1 MLAASATLVRQ
12 RVAPAASGASAVRDA
27 SRGRVVAHLSGV
39 PPASARVRPP
49 RTPSRAPSSLAAYAD
64 DHRVLEDVSEGEE
77 TPAAGVPG
85 AGAASLPADA
95 FAAHLASLTDPG
107 ELDKLLALLPPR
119 LRDALRDH
127 PRRLAL
133 LEVVLD
139 LGRAPIARFADGDE
153 TLVSDALTYD
163 DIAAALAGVGDVGGD
178 NRAGV
183 NETLHRVSVIRNR
196 AGAVVGLTARV
207 GRAIEGSSDLVLDLL
222 RGGASVLLLGR
233 PGVGKTTAIREIA
246 RVLSSARETGGMG
259 RRVVIVDTSN
269 EIGGDGDIPHPGIGA
284 ARRMQVPSPDSQHHV
299 LIEAVQNHTPEVVIV
314 DEIGTELE
322 AQAARTISQRGVQ
335 MIATA
340 HGHTLENLL
349 KNPTLNDL
357 VGGVASV
364 TLGDDEARRRRVQK
378 SVLEREG
385 PPTFGAAVE
394 MLEIGRWRVHLD
406 VGVAVDTLLAGYEPH
421 VEIRTFDERTGE
433 VVARPWLGDGAGV
446 EDGGLF
452 GGSVAGPFGFGARG
466 APRGK
471 ERATYAA
478 APAAPAFQSYDRI
491 LGGWGATGAGPPPG
505 MSSGIVRGRAK
516 SKEETSSGLAAREV
530 SEAAARRASSADAS
544 KQSGDVRLAP
554 SASSAAAASVSVS
567 GSFDEG
573 VFRVYPH
580 ELDCDVVEEVI
591 ESLGLSERCVL
602 TSVLEEA
609 SAVLAV
615 KARVKGATWL
625 RHAARARGM
634 PIYALKAEGIPQLAR
649 AIQAMLGLNAQVLA
663 EASGGGARS
672 VAVPG
677 APSSTL
683 GVSPVENSSP
693 RGEEASA
700 DASEGVSGR
709 LERDS
714 SFGASRAGTARVSA
728 PPAVSGGASALGAS
742 ARDSPRATPAEEADA
757 LEEVRMA
764 VEQLVIPH
772 QEPVELLPRDARLLA
787 MQKELIEREYCLAFE
802 ECGEANARR
811 IRILHT
817 YVESA

>member
-1 MLAASATLVRQ
+1 MSAASATLARH
-12 RVAPAASGASAVRDA
+12 RVAPAASGASAARDA
-27 SRGRVVAHLSGV
+27 SRGRVVAHISGV
-39 PPASARVRPP
+39 PPARGRASRARPP
-49 RTPSRAPSSLAAYAD
+49 RAPSRAPSSLSAYAD
-64 DHRVLEDVSEGEE
+64 DRRVLGDVSA
-77 TPAAGVPG
+77 TSPATSSATSSARRAADVPG
-85 AGAASLPADA
+85 ADA

-107 ELDKLLALLPPR
+107 ELDKLVALLPPR
-119 LRDALRDH
+119 LRDALREH

-153 TLVSDALTYD
+153 QLVSDPLTYD
-163 DIAAALAGVGDVGGD
+163 DVAAALAGVGDVGGD

-196 AGAVVGLTARV
+196 AGSVVGLTARV
-207 GRAIEGSSDLVLDLL
+207 GRAIEGSADLVLDLL
-222 RGGASVLLLGR
+222 RSGRSVLLLGR

-246 RVLSSARETGGMG
+246 RVLSVSRESGGMA

-284 ARRMQVPSPDSQHHV
+284 ARRMQVPRPDSQHHV
-299 LIEAVQNHTPEVVIV
+299 LIEAVQNHTPEVIVV

-421 VEIRTFDERTGE
+421 VEIRSFDERTGE
-433 VVARPWLGDGAGV
+433 VIARPWLGDGVGA
-446 EDGGLF
+446 EDSSGLF
-452 GGSVAGPFGFGARG
+452 GSGVWGSVTGPFGFGGGGNLAREKGKGERG
-466 APRGK
+466 AV
-471 ERATYAA
+471 AVAS
-478 APAAPAFQSYDRI
+478 PAFQSYDRI
-491 LGGWGATGAGPPPG
+491 LGGWGDTGAGPPPG
-505 MSSGIVRGRAK
+505 ASSGIVR
-516 SKEETSSGLAAREV
+516 SKTGKAAEESSSGLAAREV
-530 SEAAARRASSADAS
+530 SEAAARRASAAGASRSGDAPSSAPGARSSSDAS
-544 KQSGDVRLAP
+544 SGDAFEDSR
-554 SASSAAAASVSVS
+554 
-567 GSFDEG
+567 

-591 ESLGLSERCVL
+591 ESLGLSEMCVL

-649 AIQAMLGLNAQVLA
+649 AIQAMLGLNARALA
-663 EASGGGARS
+663 ESSGASGAAGGPAGVRTPAGTLGLSPLEGACAERDGLEGDESFGPNVSSSSAGGGDGAR
-672 VAVPG
+672 
-677 APSSTL
+677 
-683 GVSPVENSSP
+683 P
-693 RGEEASA
+693 RSI
-700 DASEGVSGR
+700 
-709 LERDS
+709 
-714 SFGASRAGTARVSA
+714 
-728 PPAVSGGASALGAS
+728 
-742 ARDSPRATPAEEADA
+742 PAEETDA
-757 LEEVRMA
+757 LDEVRMA

-787 MQKELIEREYCLAFE
+787 MQKELIEREYRLEHE
-802 ECGEANARR
+802 ECGEGNARR

-817 YVESA
+817 YVKSA

>member
-1 MLAASATLVRQ
+1 MSAASATLARQ
-12 RVAPAASGASAVRDA
+12 RVAPAASGASAARDA
-27 SRGRVVAHLSGV
+27 SRGRVVVHLSGV
-39 PPASARVRPP
+39 PPARARARPLCA
-49 RTPSRAPSSLAAYAD
+49 PSRAPSSLAAYAD
-64 DHRVLEDVSEGEE
+64 DRRVLGDVSAGEE
-77 TPAAGVPG
+77 TRAADVPG
-85 AGAASLPADA
+85 AGASSLPADA

-107 ELDKLLALLPPR
+107 ELDKLTALLPPR

-153 TLVSDALTYD
+153 TITTDALTYD
-163 DIAAALAGVGDVGGD
+163 DIDAALAGVGDVGGD

-183 NETLHRVSVIRNR
+183 NGTLHRVSVIRNR
-196 AGAVVGLTARV
+196 AGAVVGITARV
-207 GRAIEGSSDLVLDLL
+207 GRAIEGSADLVLDLL
-222 RGGASVLLLGR
+222 RGGSSVLLLGR

-246 RVLSSARETGGMG
+246 RVLSSAVERNGMA

-421 VEIRTFDERTGE
+421 VEIRELDERTGE
-433 VVARPWLGDGAGV
+433 VVAVPWLGDGGSSGV
-446 EDGGLF
+446 WDGARRGA
-452 GGSVAGPFGFGARG
+452 VAGPFGFGAGGG
-466 APRGK
+466 AQG
-471 ERATYAA
+471 A
-478 APAAPAFQSYDRI
+478 APAAPAFPSYDRI
-491 LGGWGATGAGPPPG
+491 LGGWGDTGAGPPPG
-505 MSSGIVRGRAK
+505 ASSGIVRSSGRKKAVTAK
-516 SKEETSSGLAAREV
+516 GPETSSGLAAREV
-530 SEAAARRASSADAS
+530 SEAAARRDGSDAS
-544 KQSGDVRLAP
+544 
-554 SASSAAAASVSVS
+554 
-567 GSFDEG
+567 GSDDFVQTVG
-573 VFRVYPH
+573 LFRVYPH

-649 AIQAMLGLNAQVLA
+649 AIQAMLGLNARIA
-663 EASGGGARS
+663 ADASDSGSGFGAGMGGSANDTDTDNTANGEKTIGEGEGAARTRTRRDS
-672 VAVPG
+672 RLERAASFP
-677 APSSTL
+677 P
-683 GVSPVENSSP
+683 ENSSLPFFSEESP
-693 RGEEASA
+693 RDPR
-700 DASEGVSGR
+700 DAPRS
-709 LERDS
+709 
-714 SFGASRAGTARVSA
+714 ASRS
-728 PPAVSGGASALGAS
+728 
-742 ARDSPRATPAEEADA
+742 AEETDA

-772 QEPVELLPRDARLLA
+772 QEPVELLPRGARLLA
-787 MQKELIEREYCLAFE
+787 MQKALIEREYRLEVE
-802 ECGEANARR
+802 ECGEGDAKR

-817 YVESA
+817 YVK

>member
-1 MLAASATLVRQ
+1 MSAASATLARQ
-12 RVAPAASGASAVRDA
+12 RVAPAASGASAARDA
-27 SRGRVVAHLSGV
+27 SRGRVVVHLSGV
-39 PPASARVRPP
+39 PPARARARPLCA
-49 RTPSRAPSSLAAYAD
+49 PSRAPSSLAAYAD
-64 DHRVLEDVSEGEE
+64 DRRVLGDVSARDE
-77 TPAAGVPG
+77 TRAADVPG
-85 AGAASLPADA
+85 AGAADVPGADA

-107 ELDKLLALLPPR
+107 ELDKLTALLPPR

-153 TLVSDALTYD
+153 TITTDALTYD
-163 DIAAALAGVGDVGGD
+163 DIDAALAGVGDVGGD

-183 NETLHRVSVIRNR
+183 NGTLHRVSVIRNR
-196 AGAVVGLTARV
+196 AGAVVGITARV
-207 GRAIEGSSDLVLDLL
+207 GRAIEGSADLVLDLL
-222 RGGASVLLLGR
+222 RGGSSVLLLGR

-246 RVLSSARETGGMG
+246 RVLSSAVERNGMA

-421 VEIRTFDERTGE
+421 VEIRELDERTGE
-433 VVARPWLGDGAGV
+433 VVAVPWLGDGGSSGV
-446 EDGGLF
+446 SDGARRGA
-452 GGSVAGPFGFGARG
+452 VAGPFGFGAGGG
-466 APRGK
+466 AQG
-471 ERATYAA
+471 A
-478 APAAPAFQSYDRI
+478 APAAPAFPSYDRI
-491 LGGWGATGAGPPPG
+491 LGGWGDTGAGPPPG
-505 MSSGIVRGRAK
+505 ASSGIVRSSGRKKAVTAK
-516 SKEETSSGLAAREV
+516 GPETSSGLAAREV
-530 SEAAARRASSADAS
+530 SEAAARRDGSDAS
-544 KQSGDVRLAP
+544 
-554 SASSAAAASVSVS
+554 
-567 GSFDEG
+567 GSDDFVQTVG
-573 VFRVYPH
+573 LFRVYPH

-649 AIQAMLGLNAQVLA
+649 AIQAMLGLNARIAADASDSGLGFGAGMGGSANDTDTDNTDEGLA
-663 EASGGGARS
+663 SRSPLSNGKKTIGEDDGAARTRTRRDSRLERAASF
-672 VAVPG
+672 P
-677 APSSTL
+677 P
-683 GVSPVENSSP
+683 ENSSLPFFSEESP
-693 RGEEASA
+693 RDPR
-700 DASEGVSGR
+700 DAPRS
-709 LERDS
+709 
-714 SFGASRAGTARVSA
+714 ASRS
-728 PPAVSGGASALGAS
+728 
-742 ARDSPRATPAEEADA
+742 AEETDA

-772 QEPVELLPRDARLLA
+772 QEPVELLPRGARLLA
-787 MQKELIEREYCLAFE
+787 MQKALIEREYRLEVE
-802 ECGEANARR
+802 ECGEGDAKR

-817 YVESA
+817 YVK

>member
-1 MLAASATLVRQ
+1 MSAASATLARQ
-12 RVAPAASGASAVRDA
+12 RVAPAASGASAARDA
-27 SRGRVVAHLSGV
+27 SRGRVVVHPSGV
-39 PPASARVRPP
+39 PPARARARPLCAL
-49 RTPSRAPSSLAAYAD
+49 SRAPSSLAAYAD
-64 DHRVLEDVSEGEE
+64 DRRVLGDVSSGEE
-77 TPAAGVPG
+77 TRAADVPG

-95 FAAHLASLTDPG
+95 FAAHLASLTHPG
-107 ELDKLLALLPPR
+107 ELDKLTALLPPR

-153 TLVSDALTYD
+153 TITSDALTYD
-163 DIAAALAGVGDVGGD
+163 DIDAALAGVGDVGGD

-183 NETLHRVSVIRNR
+183 NGTLHRVSVIRNR
-196 AGAVVGLTARV
+196 AGAVVGITARV
-207 GRAIEGSSDLVLDLL
+207 GRAIEGSADLVLDLL

-246 RVLSSARETGGMG
+246 RVLSSAVEQNGMA

-421 VEIRTFDERTGE
+421 VEIRELDERTGE
-433 VVARPWLGDGAGV
+433 VVAVPWLGDGGNGYLV
-446 EDGGLF
+446 SDGARRGA
-452 GGSVAGPFGFGARG
+452 VAGPFGFGAGGG
-466 APRGK
+466 APG
-471 ERATYAA
+471 AAPA
-478 APAAPAFQSYDRI
+478 APAAPAFPSYDRI
-491 LGGWGATGAGPPPG
+491 LGGWGDTGAGPPPG
-505 MSSGIVRGRAK
+505 ASSGIVRSSGRKKAV
-516 SKEETSSGLAAREV
+516 SAKEETSSGLAAREV
-530 SEAAARRASSADAS
+530 SEAAARREGSDAS
-544 KQSGDVRLAP
+544 GSDD
-554 SASSAAAASVSVS
+554 SVQTV
-567 GSFDEG
+567 GL
-573 VFRVYPH
+573 FRVYPH

-649 AIQAMLGLNAQVLA
+649 AIQAMLGLNARIVADASDSGLGSGAGMGGSANDTDTDTGLA
-663 EASGGGARS
+663 SRSLERTNEKQKTSGDDEKTPARTRTRRDS
-672 VAVPG
+672 RRDSRAATFP
-677 APSSTL
+677 P
-683 GVSPVENSSP
+683 ENSSLSFLS
-693 RGEEASA
+693 SA
-700 DASEGVSGR
+700 DP
-709 LERDS
+709 RDPRDPGDPGDPRDAPRS
-714 SFGASRAGTARVSA
+714 ASRS
-728 PPAVSGGASALGAS
+728 
-742 ARDSPRATPAEEADA
+742 AEETDA

-772 QEPVELLPRDARLLA
+772 QEPVELLPRSARLLA
-787 MQKELIEREYCLAFE
+787 MQKALVEREYRLETE
-802 ECGEANARR
+802 ERGEGDAKR

-817 YVESA
+817 YVK

>member
-1 MLAASATLVRQ
+1 M
-12 RVAPAASGASAVRDA
+12 
-27 SRGRVVAHLSGV
+27 HLSGV
-39 PPASARVRPP
+39 PPARARARPLCA
-49 RTPSRAPSSLAAYAD
+49 PSRAPSSLAAYAD
-64 DHRVLEDVSEGEE
+64 DRRVLGDVSAGEE
-77 TPAAGVPG
+77 TRAADVPG
-85 AGAASLPADA
+85 AGAADVPGADA

-107 ELDKLLALLPPR
+107 ELDKLTALLPPR

-153 TLVSDALTYD
+153 TITTDALTYD
-163 DIAAALAGVGDVGGD
+163 DIDAALAGVGDVGGD

-183 NETLHRVSVIRNR
+183 NGTLHRVSVIRNR
-196 AGAVVGLTARV
+196 AGAVVGITARV
-207 GRAIEGSSDLVLDLL
+207 GRAIEGSADLVLDLL
-222 RGGASVLLLGR
+222 RGGSSVLLLGR

-246 RVLSSARETGGMG
+246 RVLSSAVERNGMA

-421 VEIRTFDERTGE
+421 VEIRELDERTGE
-433 VVARPWLGDGAGV
+433 VVAVPWLGDGGSSGV
-446 EDGGLF
+446 SDGARRGA
-452 GGSVAGPFGFGARG
+452 VAGPFGFGAGGG
-466 APRGK
+466 AQG
-471 ERATYAA
+471 A
-478 APAAPAFQSYDRI
+478 APAAPAFPSYDRI
-491 LGGWGATGAGPPPG
+491 LGGWGDTGAGPPPG
-505 MSSGIVRGRAK
+505 ASSGIVRSSARKKAVTAK
-516 SKEETSSGLAAREV
+516 GPETSSGLAAREV
-530 SEAAARRASSADAS
+530 SEAAARRDGSDAS
-544 KQSGDVRLAP
+544 
-554 SASSAAAASVSVS
+554 
-567 GSFDEG
+567 GSDDFVQTVG
-573 VFRVYPH
+573 LFRVYPH

-634 PIYALKAEGIPQLAR
+634 PIYALKAEGIRSWRAPSRPCSGSTRESRRTLPTRVRGLAR
-649 AIQAMLGLNAQVLA
+649 GWGVPRTIPIPIIPRTAKKRSGKTMARRERERVETRVSSAPRRSRRRTRVSLFLVKHPLETRETRPECLSERGGDGRA
-663 EASGGGARS
+663 GGGAHGGGT
-672 VAVPG
+672 AGDPAPG
-677 APSSTL
+677 AGGAAAARRAAFGDAEGAHRA
-683 GVSPVENSSP
+683 GVPP
-693 RGEEASA
+693 RGG
-700 DASEGVSGR
+700 GVRRGGR
-709 LERDS
+709 QAHTHPAHVRQVGER
-714 SFGASRAGTARVSA
+714 SRNTRRV
-728 PPAVSGGASALGAS
+728 L
-742 ARDSPRATPAEEADA
+742 RYKRATRRRV
-757 LEEVRMA
+757 LEVRRESVLC
-764 VEQLVIPH
+764 VERKVCVTP
-772 QEPVELLPRDARLLA
+772 
-787 MQKELIEREYCLAFE
+787 
-802 ECGEANARR
+802 
-811 IRILHT
+811 
-817 YVESA
+817 S